1 MSNRIR
7 TRFAPS
13 PTGYMHIGNLRTAL
27 YGYLFAKSQGG
38 DFILRI
44 EDTDQE
50 RFVEGARE
58 VINES
63 LAAAH
68 IIADESPE
76 KGGAFGPYVQ
86 SERKAIYKEYAEKLV
101 ASGHAYRCFCSAK
114 DHAHESESEKF
125 GSYDRHCR
133 DLAPEEIERQLAAG
147 TPYVIRQKMPLTGST
162 TYRDLILGSIT
173 IENSELEDQ
182 ILLKSDGMPTYN
194 FANVVDDHLMEIT
207 HVIRGNEYITST
219 PKHVLLYEFF
229 GWQLPEFI
237 HLPPVMGKSED
248 GTVSKLSKRHGA
260 TSFDDLVKM
269 GYPAEAIVNYVALLG
284 WNPKTTNQE
293 IFSMDELIES
303 FSLEGLSK
311 SPAVFDYDKLGWM
324 SGEYFKAMTDEEFAE
339 AARSYAGELPAHL
352 TEQWGAIARLLRT
365 RVTKLSDVR
374 PAIAFLI
381 ETPPFDA
388 ALYEN
393 KRNKV
398 TVNAAKELLPVL
410 IEILAALP
418 AERWEN
424 DLLYALLEECI
435 EREGWKK
442 GTVMWILRI
451 AAAGQAVTP
460 GGATEILAILGR
472 ERGLRRLQAALQN
485 LSV

>member
-125 GSYDRHCR
+125 GGYDRHCR

-260 TSFDDLVKM
+260 ASFGQLLDE
-269 GYPAEAIVNYVALLG
+269 GYLAEAVTNYVALLG
-284 WNPKTTNQE
+284 WSPKDTNQE
-293 IFSMDELIES
+293 IFTMEELIGA
-303 FSLEGLSK
+303 FSLDGISK
-311 SPAVFDYDKLGWM
+311 SPAIFDYKKLDWM
-324 SGEYFKAMTDEEFAE
+324 NGEYFKAMEPAAFARDARPFAGDLPEELVGNGTISPRFCARASAATAKSPIRSASSSKCPTMISTAIRTSATRRTPKRRSRFCPKRSRCSKPSSRGSRTPSTPPSTPLSKS
-339 AARSYAGELPAHL
+339 AARRRAPSCGPSASPFPA
-352 TEQWGAIARLLRT
+352 
-365 RVTKLSDVR
+365 
-374 PAIAFLI
+374 
-381 ETPPFDA
+381 
-388 ALYEN
+388 
-393 KRNKV
+393 
-398 TVNAAKELLPVL
+398 
-410 IEILAALP
+410 
-418 AERWEN
+418 
-424 DLLYALLEECI
+424 
-435 EREGWKK
+435 KK
-442 GTVMWILRI
+442 
-451 AAAGQAVTP
+451 
-460 GGATEILAILGR
+460 
-472 ERGLRRLQAALQN
+472 
-485 LSV
+485 

>member
-101 ASGHAYRCFCSAK
+101 ATGHAYRCFCAAK
-114 DHAHESESEKF
+114 DHAHETEAEKF
-125 GSYDRHCR
+125 GGYDRHCR

-147 TPYVIRQKMPLTGST
+147 TPYVIRQKMPLVGST

-219 PKHVLLYEFF
+219 PKHVLLYESF
-229 GWQLPEFI
+229 GWQLPKFI

-260 TSFDDLVKM
+260 ASFGQLLDA
-269 GYPAEAIVNYVALLG
+269 GYLAEAVTNYVALLG
-284 WNPKTTNQE
+284 WSPKDTNQE
-293 IFSMDELIES
+293 IFTMEELIGA
-303 FSLEGLSK
+303 FSLDGISK
-311 SPAVFDYDKLGWM
+311 SPAIFDYKKLDWM
-324 SGEYFKAMTDEEFAE
+324 NGEYFKAMAPAAFAKL
-339 AARSYAGELPAHL
+339 ARPFVGDLPAGL
-352 TEQWGAIARLLRT
+352 AEKWDYLAEVLRPRLSCFGEIEPQIRF
-365 RVTKLSDVR
+365 LSEMPDYD
-374 PAIAFLI
+374 LDCY
-381 ETPPFDA
+381 T
-388 ALYEN
+388 N
-393 KRNKV
+393 KRNKP
-398 TVNAAKELLPVL
+398 NPEKARALLP
-410 IEILAALP
+410 AALP
-418 AERWEN
+418 MLDSLEPWTPDAINAALDAFAEQRGE
-424 DLLYALLEECI
+424 
-435 EREGWKK
+435 KK
-442 GTVMWILRI
+442 GAVMWPLRI
-451 AAAGQAVTP
+451 AVSGQKVTP
-460 GGATEILAILGR
+460 GGLTEVLFLLGKKNSLDRLKKSLAK
-472 ERGLRRLQAALQN
+472 LQDM
-485 LSV
+485 

>member
-1 MSNRIR
+1 MTNHIR

-44 EDTDQE
+44 EDTDQD

-68 IIADESPE
+68 IVADESPE

-86 SERKAIYKEYAEKLV
+86 SERKAIYREYAEKLV
-101 ASGHAYRCFCSAK
+101 ASGHAYRCFCAAK

-125 GSYDRHCR
+125 GGYDRHCR
-133 DLAPEEIERQLAAG
+133 DLSPEEVEKHLAAG
-147 TPYVIRQKMPLTGST
+147 TPYVIRQKMPLVGST

-260 TSFDDLVKM
+260 ASFGQLLDE
-269 GYPAEAIVNYVALLG
+269 GYLAEAVTNYVALLG
-284 WNPKTTNQE
+284 WSPKDTNQE
-293 IFSMDELIES
+293 IFTMEELIGA
-303 FSLEGLSK
+303 FSLDGISK
-311 SPAVFDYDKLGWM
+311 SPAIFDYKKLDWM
-324 SGEYFKAMTDEEFAE
+324 NGEYFKSMDPAAFAKL
-339 AARSYAGELPAHL
+339 ARPFAGGLPSELA
-352 TEQWGAIARLLRT
+352 EKWDYIAEVLRPRLSR
-365 RVTKLSDVR
+365 LSEIGGQIR
-374 PAIAFLI
+374 FLI
-381 ETPPFDA
+381 EMPDYDIDCYT
-388 ALYEN
+388 N
-393 KRNKV
+393 KRNK
-398 TVNAAKELLPVL
+398 TNPEKARTLLPEALSMLESIEPWTPDAINAALD
-410 IEILAALP
+410 AF
-418 AERWEN
+418 AEQRGE
-424 DLLYALLEECI
+424 
-435 EREGWKK
+435 KK
-442 GTVMWILRI
+442 GVVMWPLRI
-451 AAAGQAVTP
+451 AVSGQKVTP
-460 GGATEILAILGR
+460 GGVTEALFMLGKKNS
-472 ERGLRRLQAALQN
+472 LDRLKKSIAKLQN
-485 LSV
+485 M

>member
-1 MSNRIR
+1 MANHIR

-68 IIADESPE
+68 IVADESPE

-86 SERKAIYKEYAEKLV
+86 SERKAIYREYAEKLV
-101 ASGHAYRCFCSAK
+101 ASGHAYRCFCAAK
-114 DHAHESESEKF
+114 DHAQEAAGDKF
-125 GSYDRHCR
+125 GGYDRHCR
-133 DLAPEEIERQLAAG
+133 DLSPEEVEKHLAAG
-147 TPYVIRQKMPLTGST
+147 TPYVIRQKMPLVGST

-237 HLPPVMGKSED
+237 HLPPVMGKGED

-260 TSFDDLVKM
+260 ASFGQLIDE
-269 GYPAEAIVNYVALLG
+269 GYLAEAVTNYVALLG
-284 WNPKTTNQE
+284 WSPKDTNQE
-293 IFSMDELIES
+293 IFTMEELIGA
-303 FSLEGLSK
+303 FSLDGISK
-311 SPAVFDYDKLGWM
+311 SPAIFDYKKLDWM
-324 SGEYFKAMTDEEFAE
+324 NGEYFKAMEPVAFAKL
-339 AARSYAGELPAHL
+339 ARPFAGELPAEL
-352 TEQWGAIARLLRT
+352 SEKWDYIAEVLRPRLSRLNEIGGQIR
-365 RVTKLSDVR
+365 
-374 PAIAFLI
+374 FLVEMPDYDI
-381 ETPPFDA
+381 DCYT
-388 ALYEN
+388 N
-393 KRNKV
+393 KRNK
-398 TVNAAKELLPVL
+398 TDPEKARELLPETL
-410 IEILAALP
+410 PMLEAIEPWTPDAINEALD
-418 AERWEN
+418 AFVEKRGE
-424 DLLYALLEECI
+424 
-435 EREGWKK
+435 KK
-442 GTVMWILRI
+442 GVIMWPLRI
-451 AAAGQAVTP
+451 AVSGQKVTP
-460 GGATEILAILGR
+460 GGVTEVLFLLGKKNS
-472 ERGLRRLQAALQN
+472 LDRLKKSIAKLQN
-485 LSV
+485 M

>member
-68 IIADESPE
+68 IVADESPE

-101 ASGHAYRCFCSAK
+101 AAGHAYRCFCAAK
-114 DHAHESESEKF
+114 DHANESASEKF
-125 GSYDRHCR
+125 GGYDRHCR
-133 DLAPEEIERQLAAG
+133 DLSPAEIEAQLAAG
-147 TPYVIRQKMPLTGST
+147 TPYVIRQKMPLVGST
-162 TYRDLILGSIT
+162 TYHDLILGTIT

-260 TSFDDLVKM
+260 ASFGQLLDE
-269 GYPAEAIVNYVALLG
+269 GYLAEAVTNYVALLG
-284 WNPKTTNQE
+284 WSPKDTNQE
-293 IFSMDELIES
+293 IFTMEELIQA
-303 FSLEGLSK
+303 FSLDGISK
-311 SPAVFDYDKLGWM
+311 SPAIFDYKKLDWM
-324 SGEYFKAMTDEEFAE
+324 NGEYFKKMEPADFARL
-339 AARSYAGELPAHL
+339 ARPFAGELSPELDKKWDYIAEVL
-352 TEQWGAIARLLRT
+352 RPRLSRLGEIGDAIHF
-365 RVTKLSDVR
+365 LSEMPDYD
-374 PAIAFLI
+374 LDCY
-381 ETPPFDA
+381 T
-388 ALYEN
+388 N
-393 KRNKV
+393 KRNK
-398 TVNAAKELLPVL
+398 TNAEKARALLPEALPMLDSLEPWTPDAINAALDAFVEARG
-410 IEILAALP
+410 E
-418 AERWEN
+418 
-424 DLLYALLEECI
+424 
-435 EREGWKK
+435 KK
-442 GTVMWILRI
+442 GAVMWPLRI
-451 AAAGQAVTP
+451 AVSGQKVTP
-460 GGATEILAILGR
+460 GGVTEALFMLGKKNSLDRLKKSLAK
-472 ERGLRRLQAALQN
+472 LQ
-485 LSV
+485 SM

>member
-114 DHAHESESEKF
+114 VHAHESESEKF
-125 GSYDRHCR
+125 GGYDRHCR
-133 DLAPEEIERQLAAG
+133 DLAPEEIERRLAAG

-260 TSFDDLVKM
+260 ASFGQLLDE
-269 GYPAEAIVNYVALLG
+269 GYLAEAVTNYVALLG
-284 WNPKTTNQE
+284 WSPKDTNQE
-293 IFSMDELIES
+293 IFTMEELIGA
-303 FSLEGLSK
+303 FSLDGISK
-311 SPAVFDYDKLGWM
+311 SPAIFDYKKLDWM
-324 SGEYFKAMTDEEFAE
+324 NGEYFKSMDPAAFAKLARPFTGDLPTE
-339 AARSYAGELPAHL
+339 LAEKWDYAAEVLRPRLSRLGEIK
-352 TEQWGAIARLLRT
+352 EQIH
-365 RVTKLSDVR
+365 
-374 PAIAFLI
+374 FLI
-381 ETPPFDA
+381 EMPDYDLDCYT
-388 ALYEN
+388 N
-393 KRNKV
+393 KRNK
-398 TVNAAKELLPVL
+398 TNPEKARALLPEALPMLDSLEPWTPDTINAALD
-410 IEILAALP
+410 AF
-418 AERWEN
+418 AEQRGE
-424 DLLYALLEECI
+424 
-435 EREGWKK
+435 KK
-442 GTVMWILRI
+442 GAVMWPLRI
-451 AAAGQAVTP
+451 AVSGQKVTP
-460 GGATEILAILGR
+460 GGLTEVLFLLGKKNSLDRLKKSLAK
-472 ERGLRRLQAALQN
+472 LQDM
-485 LSV
+485 

>member
-125 GSYDRHCR
+125 GGYDRHCR

-147 TPYVIRQKMPLTGST
+147 TPYVIRQKMPLVGST

-260 TSFDDLVKM
+260 ASFGQLLDE
-269 GYPAEAIVNYVALLG
+269 GYLAEAVTNYVALLG
-284 WNPKTTNQE
+284 WSPKDTNQE
-293 IFSMDELIES
+293 IFTMEELIGA
-303 FSLEGLSK
+303 FSLDGISK
-311 SPAVFDYDKLGWM
+311 SPAIFDYKKLDWM
-324 SGEYFKAMTDEEFAE
+324 NGEYFKSMDPVAFAKL
-339 AARSYAGELPAHL
+339 ARPFAGDLPAEL
-352 TEQWGAIARLLRT
+352 AEKWDYAAEVLRPRLSRLGEIKEQIH
-365 RVTKLSDVR
+365 
-374 PAIAFLI
+374 FLI
-381 ETPPFDA
+381 EMPDYDLDYYT
-388 ALYEN
+388 N
-393 KRNKV
+393 KRNK
-398 TVNAAKELLPVL
+398 TNPEKARALLPEALPMLESIEPWTPDAINAALDAFTEQRG
-410 IEILAALP
+410 E
-418 AERWEN
+418 
-424 DLLYALLEECI
+424 
-435 EREGWKK
+435 KK
-442 GTVMWILRI
+442 GAVMWPLRI
-451 AAAGQAVTP
+451 AVSGQKVTP
-460 GGATEILAILGR
+460 GGLTEVLFLLGKKNSLDRLKKSLAK
-472 ERGLRRLQAALQN
+472 LQDM
-485 LSV
+485 

>member
-1 MSNRIR
+1 MTNHIR

-44 EDTDQE
+44 EDTDQD

-68 IIADESPE
+68 IVADESPE

-86 SERKAIYKEYAEKLV
+86 SERKAIYREYAEKLV
-101 ASGHAYRCFCSAK
+101 ASGHAYRCFCAAK
-114 DHAHESESEKF
+114 DHAQEAAGDKF
-125 GSYDRHCR
+125 GGYDRHCR
-133 DLAPEEIERQLAAG
+133 DLSPEEVEKHLAAG
-147 TPYVIRQKMPLTGST
+147 TPYVIRQKMPLVGST

-260 TSFDDLVKM
+260 ASFGQLLDE
-269 GYPAEAIVNYVALLG
+269 GYLAEAVTNYVALLG
-284 WNPKTTNQE
+284 WSPKDTNQE
-293 IFSMDELIES
+293 IFTMEELIGA
-303 FSLEGLSK
+303 FSLDGISK
-311 SPAVFDYDKLGWM
+311 SPAIFDYKKLDWM
-324 SGEYFKAMTDEEFAE
+324 NGEYFKAMDPAAFAKL
-339 AARSYAGELPAHL
+339 ARPFAGELPSELA
-352 TEQWGAIARLLRT
+352 EKWDYIAEVLRPRLSR
-365 RVTKLSDVR
+365 LSEIGGQIR
-374 PAIAFLI
+374 FLI
-381 ETPPFDA
+381 EMPDYDIDCYT
-388 ALYEN
+388 N
-393 KRNKV
+393 KRNK
-398 TVNAAKELLPVL
+398 TNPEKARELLPETL
-410 IEILAALP
+410 PMLEAIEPWTPDAINEALD
-418 AERWEN
+418 AFVERRGE
-424 DLLYALLEECI
+424 
-435 EREGWKK
+435 KK
-442 GTVMWILRI
+442 GVGMWPLRI
-451 AAAGQAVTP
+451 AVSGQKVTP
-460 GGATEILAILGR
+460 GGVTEALFMLGKKNS
-472 ERGLRRLQAALQN
+472 LDRLKKSIAKLQN
-485 LSV
+485 M

>member
-1 MSNRIR
+1 
-7 TRFAPS
+7 
-13 PTGYMHIGNLRTAL
+13 MHIGNLRTAL
-27 YGYLFAKSQGG
+27 YGYLFAKSRGG

-68 IIADESPE
+68 IVADESPE

-101 ASGHAYRCFCSAK
+101 AGGHAYRCFCAAK
-114 DHAHESESEKF
+114 DHAHETEAEKF
-125 GSYDRHCR
+125 GGYDRHCR

-147 TPYVIRQKMPLTGST
+147 TPYVIRQKMPLVGST

-219 PKHVLLYEFF
+219 PKHVLLYESF

-260 TSFDDLVKM
+260 ASFGQLLDA
-269 GYPAEAIVNYVALLG
+269 GYLAEAVTNYVALLG
-284 WNPKTTNQE
+284 WSPKDMNQE
-293 IFSMDELIES
+293 IFTI
-303 FSLEGLSK
+303 
-311 SPAVFDYDKLGWM
+311 P
-324 SGEYFKAMTDEEFAE
+324 
-339 AARSYAGELPAHL
+339 
-352 TEQWGAIARLLRT
+352 
-365 RVTKLSDVR
+365 
-374 PAIAFLI
+374 
-381 ETPPFDA
+381 
-388 ALYEN
+388 
-393 KRNKV
+393 
-398 TVNAAKELLPVL
+398 
-410 IEILAALP
+410 
-418 AERWEN
+418 
-424 DLLYALLEECI
+424 
-435 EREGWKK
+435 
-442 GTVMWILRI
+442 
-451 AAAGQAVTP
+451 
-460 GGATEILAILGR
+460 
-472 ERGLRRLQAALQN
+472 
-485 LSV
+485 

>member
-27 YGYLFAKSQGG
+27 YGYLFAKSRGG

-125 GSYDRHCR
+125 GGYDRHCR
-133 DLAPEEIERQLAAG
+133 DLAPEEIEKQLAAG

-260 TSFDDLVKM
+260 ASFGQLLDE
-269 GYPAEAIVNYVALLG
+269 GYLAEAVTNYVALLG
-284 WNPKTTNQE
+284 WSPKDTNQE
-293 IFSMDELIES
+293 IFTMEELIGA
-303 FSLEGLSK
+303 FSLDGISK
-311 SPAVFDYDKLGWM
+311 SPAIFDYKKLDWM
-324 SGEYFKAMTDEEFAE
+324 NGEYFKSMDPDSFAKL
-339 AARSYAGELPAHL
+339 ARPFAGDLPAEL
-352 TEQWGAIARLLRT
+352 AEKWDYAAEVLRPRLSRLGEIKEQIH
-365 RVTKLSDVR
+365 
-374 PAIAFLI
+374 FLI
-381 ETPPFDA
+381 EMPDYDLDCYT
-388 ALYEN
+388 N
-393 KRNKV
+393 KRNK
-398 TVNAAKELLPVL
+398 TNPEKARTLLPEALPMLESIEPWTPDAINAALD
-410 IEILAALP
+410 AF
-418 AERWEN
+418 AEQRGE
-424 DLLYALLEECI
+424 
-435 EREGWKK
+435 KK
-442 GTVMWILRI
+442 GAVMWPLRI
-451 AAAGQAVTP
+451 AVSGQKVTP
-460 GGATEILAILGR
+460 GGLTEVLFLLGKKNSLDRLKKSLAK
-472 ERGLRRLQAALQN
+472 LQDM
-485 LSV
+485 

>member
-1 MSNRIR
+1 MTNHIR

-68 IIADESPE
+68 IVADESPE

-86 SERKAIYKEYAEKLV
+86 SERKAIYREYAEKLV
-101 ASGHAYRCFCSAK
+101 ASGHAYRCFCAAK
-114 DHAHESESEKF
+114 DHAQEAAGDKF
-125 GSYDRHCR
+125 GGYDRHCR
-133 DLAPEEIERQLAAG
+133 DLSPEEVEKHLAAG
-147 TPYVIRQKMPLTGST
+147 TPYVIRQKMPLVGST

-260 TSFDDLVKM
+260 ASFGQLLDE
-269 GYPAEAIVNYVALLG
+269 GYLAEAVTNYVALLG
-284 WNPKTTNQE
+284 WSPKDTNQE
-293 IFSMDELIES
+293 IFTMEELIGA
-303 FSLEGLSK
+303 FSLDGISK
-311 SPAVFDYDKLGWM
+311 SPAIFDYKKLDWM
-324 SGEYFKAMTDEEFAE
+324 NGEYFKAMDPAAFAKL
-339 AARSYAGELPAHL
+339 ARPFAGELPAEL
-352 TEQWGAIARLLRT
+352 SEKWDYIAEVLRPRLSRLNEIEEQIR
-365 RVTKLSDVR
+365 
-374 PAIAFLI
+374 FLVEMPDYDI
-381 ETPPFDA
+381 DCYT
-388 ALYEN
+388 N
-393 KRNKV
+393 KRNK
-398 TVNAAKELLPVL
+398 TNPEKARELLPETL
-410 IEILAALP
+410 PMLEAIEPWTPDAINEALD
-418 AERWEN
+418 AFVEKRGE
-424 DLLYALLEECI
+424 
-435 EREGWKK
+435 KK
-442 GTVMWILRI
+442 GAIMWPLRI
-451 AAAGQAVTP
+451 AVSGQKVTP
-460 GGATEILAILGR
+460 GGVTEVLFLLGKKNS
-472 ERGLRRLQAALQN
+472 LDRLKKSIAKLQN
-485 LSV
+485 M

>member
-1 MSNRIR
+1 MTNHIR

-68 IIADESPE
+68 IVADESPE

-86 SERKAIYKEYAEKLV
+86 SERKAIYREYAEKLV
-101 ASGHAYRCFCSAK
+101 ASGHAYRCFCAAK
-114 DHAHESESEKF
+114 DHAQEAAGDKF
-125 GSYDRHCR
+125 GGYDRHCR
-133 DLAPEEIERQLAAG
+133 DLSPEEVEKHLAAG
-147 TPYVIRQKMPLTGST
+147 TPYVIRQKMPLVGST

-260 TSFDDLVKM
+260 ASFGQLLDE
-269 GYPAEAIVNYVALLG
+269 GYLAEAVTNYVALLG
-284 WNPKTTNQE
+284 WSPKDTNQE
-293 IFSMDELIES
+293 IFTMEELIGA
-303 FSLEGLSK
+303 FSLDGISK
-311 SPAVFDYDKLGWM
+311 SPAIFDYKKLDWM
-324 SGEYFKAMTDEEFAE
+324 NGEYFKAMEPVAFAKL
-339 AARSYAGELPAHL
+339 ARPFAGELPAEL
-352 TEQWGAIARLLRT
+352 SEKWDYIAEVLRPRLSRLNEIEEQIR
-365 RVTKLSDVR
+365 
-374 PAIAFLI
+374 FLVEMPDYDI
-381 ETPPFDA
+381 DCYT
-388 ALYEN
+388 N
-393 KRNKV
+393 KRNK
-398 TVNAAKELLPVL
+398 TNPEKARELLPETL
-410 IEILAALP
+410 PMLEAIEPWTPDAINEALD
-418 AERWEN
+418 AFVEKRGE
-424 DLLYALLEECI
+424 
-435 EREGWKK
+435 KK
-442 GTVMWILRI
+442 GAIMWPLRI
-451 AAAGQAVTP
+451 AVSGQKVTP
-460 GGATEILAILGR
+460 GGVTEVLFLLGKKNS
-472 ERGLRRLQAALQN
+472 LDRLKKSIAKLQN
-485 LSV
+485 M

>member
-1 MSNRIR
+1 MTNHIR

-44 EDTDQE
+44 EDTDQD

-68 IIADESPE
+68 IVADESPE

-86 SERKAIYKEYAEKLV
+86 SERKAIYREYAEKLV
-101 ASGHAYRCFCSAK
+101 ASGHAYRCFCAAK

-125 GSYDRHCR
+125 GGYDRHCR
-133 DLAPEEIERQLAAG
+133 DLSPEEVEKHLAAG
-147 TPYVIRQKMPLTGST
+147 TPYVIRQKMPLVGST

-260 TSFDDLVKM
+260 ASFGQLLDE
-269 GYPAEAIVNYVALLG
+269 GYLAEAVTNYVALLG
-284 WNPKTTNQE
+284 WSPKDTNQE
-293 IFSMDELIES
+293 IFTMEELIGA
-303 FSLEGLSK
+303 FSLDGISK
-311 SPAVFDYDKLGWM
+311 SPAIFDYKKLDWM
-324 SGEYFKAMTDEEFAE
+324 NGEYFKAMDPAAFAKL
-339 AARSYAGELPAHL
+339 ARPFAGELPSELA
-352 TEQWGAIARLLRT
+352 EKWDYIAEVLRPRLSR
-365 RVTKLSDVR
+365 LSEIGGQIR
-374 PAIAFLI
+374 FLI
-381 ETPPFDA
+381 EMPDYDIDCYT
-388 ALYEN
+388 N
-393 KRNKV
+393 KRNK
-398 TVNAAKELLPVL
+398 TNPEKARELLPETL
-410 IEILAALP
+410 PMLEAIEPWTPDAINEALD
-418 AERWEN
+418 AFVEKRGE
-424 DLLYALLEECI
+424 
-435 EREGWKK
+435 KK
-442 GTVMWILRI
+442 GAIMWPLRI
-451 AAAGQAVTP
+451 AVSGQKVTP
-460 GGATEILAILGR
+460 GGVTEALFMLGKKNS
-472 ERGLRRLQAALQN
+472 LDRLKKSIAKLQN
-485 LSV
+485 M

>member
-1 MSNRIR
+1 MANHIR

-68 IIADESPE
+68 IVADESPE

-86 SERKAIYKEYAEKLV
+86 SERKAIYREYAEKLV
-101 ASGHAYRCFCSAK
+101 ASGHAYRCFCAAK
-114 DHAHESESEKF
+114 DHAQEAAGDKF
-125 GSYDRHCR
+125 GGYDRHCR
-133 DLAPEEIERQLAAG
+133 DLSPEEVEKHLAAG
-147 TPYVIRQKMPLTGST
+147 TPYVIRQKMPLVGST

-237 HLPPVMGKSED
+237 HLPPVMGKGED

-260 TSFDDLVKM
+260 ASFGQLIDE
-269 GYPAEAIVNYVALLG
+269 GYLAEAVTNYVALLG
-284 WNPKTTNQE
+284 WSPKDTNQE
-293 IFSMDELIES
+293 IFTMEELIGA
-303 FSLEGLSK
+303 FSLDGICK
-311 SPAVFDYDKLGWM
+311 SPAIFDYKKLDWM
-324 SGEYFKAMTDEEFAE
+324 NGEYFKAMEPAAFAKL
-339 AARSYAGELPAHL
+339 ARPFAGELP
-352 TEQWGAIARLLRT
+352 TELAEKWDYIAEVLRPRLSRLNEIEEQIR
-365 RVTKLSDVR
+365 
-374 PAIAFLI
+374 FLVEMPDYDI
-381 ETPPFDA
+381 DCYT
-388 ALYEN
+388 N
-393 KRNKV
+393 KRNK
-398 TVNAAKELLPVL
+398 TNPEKARELLPETL
-410 IEILAALP
+410 PMLEAIEPWTPDAINEALD
-418 AERWEN
+418 AFVEKRGE
-424 DLLYALLEECI
+424 
-435 EREGWKK
+435 KK
-442 GTVMWILRI
+442 GAIMWPLRI
-451 AAAGQAVTP
+451 AVSGQKVTP
-460 GGATEILAILGR
+460 GGVTEVLFLLGKKNS
-472 ERGLRRLQAALQN
+472 LDRLKKSIAKLQN
-485 LSV
+485 M